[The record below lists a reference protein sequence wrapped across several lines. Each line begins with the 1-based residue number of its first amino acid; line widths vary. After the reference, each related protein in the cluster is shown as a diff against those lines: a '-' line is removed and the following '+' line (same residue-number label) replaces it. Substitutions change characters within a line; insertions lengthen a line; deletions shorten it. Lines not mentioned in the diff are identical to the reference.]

1 MNFIKSLFKSDKP
14 NQTDKPQSIFPWKD
28 LNAINQIDQ
37 LEKDSYKNTIVI
49 FKHSTQCGISRA
61 VLKNFE
67 KQTAIKLDVTYYL
80 LDLLSF
86 RELSNTLASRFKVQH
101 QSPQL
106 LVLKNGKVIAHNS
119 HYELLSVVI

>member
-14 NQTDKPQSIFPWKD
+14 NHTDKPQSIFPWKD

-37 LEKDSYKNTIVI
+37 LEKDSFTKKIVI

-67 KQTAIKLDVTYYL
+67 RQTEIKLDVTYYL

-86 RELSNTLASRFKVQH
+86 REVSNTLASRFDVQH

-106 LVLKNGKVIAHNS
+106 LVLKNGKVIAHDS
-119 HYELLSVVI
+119 HYELLNIVI